1 MAINWQHGHLMP
13 ARSQRIPSVQDG
25 VMFDGARDEVRL
37 RISSGHQA
45 EDGKTVGLRAP
56 RRKDNFIGPREQAL
70 GDSPT
75 RSGEGPIDALPALV
89 HARRVGEVAR
99 EERKH
104 RVERFRT
111 HRCGCGVIQVQ
122 TLHRG
127 SLLRGVVRA
136 CPQKSHSMTGDPSL
150 FADWQGT
157 DGDFAADILPAGAP
171 LAARMR
177 PRSLDEF
184 VGQEHLVGKGS
195 ALRAA
200 IERHALPSIILWGP
214 PGSGKT
220 TLARLIA
227 AATSSRIVALS
238 AVAAGVAD
246 LRRAIAEAKRAAS
259 SGKRTILFIDE
270 IHRFNRAQQDAV
282 LPNVERG
289 DITLIGATTENPSFE
304 VNKALL
310 SRSRVFVLNQLSD
323 EALGSIIERARS
335 DATVGLGG
343 RVTFGEGAE
352 RS

>member
-1 MAINWQHGHLMP
+1 MTRCPLWCTL
-13 ARSQRIPSVQDG
+13 DG
-25 VMFDGARDEVRL
+25 LAKSPEKKGSIA
-37 RISSGHQA
+37 SS
-45 EDGKTVGLRAP
+45 D
-56 RRKDNFIGPREQAL
+56 
-70 GDSPT
+70 
-75 RSGEGPIDALPALV
+75 
-89 HARRVGEVAR
+89 
-99 EERKH
+99 
-104 RVERFRT
+104 FRT

-200 IERHALPSIILWGP
+200 IERHAPSLHHLVGAARERQDDARAIDRSGDILAHR
-214 PGSGKT
+214 S
-220 TLARLIA
+220 
-227 AATSSRIVALS
+227 ALRS
-238 AVAAGVAD
+238 CSAGVAD

-335 DATVGLGG
+335 DATVGS
-343 RVTFGEGAE
+343 RRAASTFGDGARE
-352 RS
+352 TKLIALAGGDARSALNALELAVEIAAARDGSTHDRSSRRGRGDAAARSSLRSGR